1 MNLTRSA
8 FVGGVAAVAVG
19 SAAPAAAAALSTVD
33 PVAPARGTPAEALAW
48 LRAGNARFRAG
59 GVRRLPAPSAKY
71 PQRPWA
77 VVLSCADTRVAPEL
91 VFDALHFGD
100 LFVCRTAGNIAD
112 PDVTGS
118 IEFAVAEFHAPF
130 VLVLGHSGCG
140 ACDAAIATMD
150 GGPIPPA
157 SIVSVVEAIAPAVS
171 RVPRDDAERLP
182 KVVKANAALTAAAL
196 GTSPILAAA
205 VAKGALRV
213 ASGYHE
219 LATGLVTIYV

>member
-1 MNLTRSA
+1 MKLTRSV
-8 FVGGVAAVAVG
+8 FVGGIAAVVAA
-19 SAAPAAAAALSTVD
+19 SARAAAAAQLSAVD

-48 LRAGNARFRAG
+48 LRAGNTRFRAG

-112 PDVTGS
+112 AGVVGS

-140 ACDAAIATMD
+140 ACDATIATMD

-157 SIVSVVEAIAPAVS
+157 SIVAVVEAIAPAVS
-171 RVPRDDAERLP
+171 RVPRDDADRLR
-182 KVVKANAALTAAAL
+182 KVIEANAALTAAKLA
-196 GTSPILAAA
+196 TSPILAAA
-205 VAKGALRV
+205 LSSGTLRV
-213 ASGYHE
+213 AAGYHD
-219 LATGLVTIYV
+219 LASGHVTIHA